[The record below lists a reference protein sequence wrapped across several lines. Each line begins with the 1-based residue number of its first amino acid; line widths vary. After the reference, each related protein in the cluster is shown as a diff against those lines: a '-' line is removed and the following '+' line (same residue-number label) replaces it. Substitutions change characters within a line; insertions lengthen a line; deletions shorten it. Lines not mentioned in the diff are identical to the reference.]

1 MSPLN
6 PQLPVLLFHQM
17 RHPLPHQP
25 LRCPAP
31 PVKAPPA
38 DRENAVVGF
47 QHIVAGAA
55 HDGFRQPVSYETVHA
70 HADLVYFFFIQVHS
84 PFQ

>member
-1 MSPLN
+1 MLPHY
-6 PQLPVLLFHQM
+6 PQLPVLL
-17 RHPLPHQP
+17 LHQP
-25 LRCPAP
+25 RRPFFYNFLRNFLF
-31 PVKAPPA
+31 PVKVPSA
-38 DRENAVVGF
+38 DRENAVVCL

-84 PFQ
+84 PSQ